1 MINVNILIHEGVK
14 YPCDKCKYAAT
25 TESSL
30 KTHFEINH
38 DGVKYPGDKSE
49 FAATTARDLKQHI
62 KSKHEGVKYSC
73 PNVNNLRLQQ
83 AV

>member
-1 MINVNILIHEGVK
+1 MK
-14 YPCDKCKYAAT
+14 YPGDKFKYAAT
-25 TESSL
+25 TASSL
-30 KTHFEINH
+30 KTHLEINH